1 MAPMSLPFSYDKTAA
16 ELVQFT
22 YSQPEVRKS
31 FKRYQ
36 AKDFCLKVKGM
47 EEYLLENVPLQQ
59 YKVRKHHVTIIMYV
73 YYKCWGS
80 LNWL

>member
-1 MAPMSLPFSYDKTAA
+1 MTPMSLPFSYDKSAA
-16 ELVQFT
+16 ELVHFT

-59 YKVRKHHVTIIMYV
+59 YKVRKHRITIMYM